1 MVTNDMSTEVDRQIA
16 RSQELLDRTATRYR
30 STARR
35 GARRVR
41 DLLTRLR
48 RTVVAA
54 MLVAVGTIIAGF
66 ITPIGLS
73 GVLLSMLLMFACFV
87 FLFIP
92 TLPRVEAEQ
101 LGQTPLPQLP
111 LRTEIW
117 LENQR
122 RALPAPAVRIAD
134 DIGTKLQMLAPQL
147 ERLDEQDPVAGDIRR
162 LLSDHLPQLV
172 SGYQTIPQPLRSVER
187 NGRVP
192 DAQLIDGLRVID
204 EEIGRTAERLATG
217 DLDRLAAHN
226 RYLEI
231 KYQEAKAIGE
241 G

>member
-1 MVTNDMSTEVDRQIA
+1 MIHDTSSQVDRQIA
-16 RSQELLDRTATRYR
+16 RSQELLDRTAARYR
-30 STARR
+30 GTVRR
-35 GARRVR
+35 GARHAR

-54 MLVAVGTIIAGF
+54 MLVVVGTIVAGF
-66 ITPIGLS
+66 VTPIGLS
-73 GVLLSMLLMFACFV
+73 GVLLSMLLLFACLI

-92 TLPRVEAEQ
+92 TLPRVAADE
-101 LGQTPLPQLP
+101 LGRTPLRQLP

-122 RALPAPAVRIAD
+122 RALPAPAIRIAD
-134 DIGTKLQMLAPQL
+134 DIGAKLQMLAPQL
-147 ERLDEQDPVAGDIRR
+147 ERLDDKDPVAADVRR

-204 EEIGRTAERLATG
+204 EEIARTTERLATG
-217 DLDRLAAHN
+217 DLDRLATHN
-226 RYLEI
+226 RYLEL

>member
-1 MVTNDMSTEVDRQIA
+1 MNNDMSSQVDRQIA
-16 RSQELLDRTATRYR
+16 RSQDLLDRTAARYR
-30 STARR
+30 NTARR
-35 GARRVR
+35 GARRAR

-48 RTVVAA
+48 RTVIAA
-54 MLVAVGTIIAGF
+54 MLVLVGTIIAGF

-73 GVLLSMLLMFACFV
+73 GVLLSILLMIACAI

-92 TLPRVEAEQ
+92 TLPKVEAAE
-101 LGQTPLPQLP
+101 LRQTPLRQLP

-117 LENQR
+117 LENER
-122 RALPAPAVRIAD
+122 RALPAPALRIVD
-134 DIGTKLQMLAPQL
+134 DIGVKLQMLAPQL
-147 ERLDEQDPVAGDIRR
+147 DRLDDQDPLAGDIRR

-172 SGYQTIPQPLRSVER
+172 SGYQTIPPPLRSVER
-187 NGRVP
+187 HGRIP
-192 DAQLIDGLRVID
+192 DAQLVDGLRVID
-204 EEIGRTAERLATG
+204 EEIGRTAEQLASG

>member
-1 MVTNDMSTEVDRQIA
+1 MSSQVDRQIA
-16 RSQELLDRTATRYR
+16 RSQELLDRTARRYR
-30 STARR
+30 GTARR
-35 GARRVR
+35 GRRLAR
-41 DLLTRLR
+41 DLLKRLR

-54 MLVAVGTIIAGF
+54 MLVLVGTIVTALV
-66 ITPIGLS
+66 TPIGLE
-73 GVLLSMLLMFACFV
+73 GVLIAMLLMVACLA

-92 TLPRVEAEQ
+92 TLPRIRAEE
-101 LGQTPLPQLP
+101 LAQTPLRQLP

-134 DIGTKLQMLAPQL
+134 DIGAKLQMLAPQL
-147 ERLDEQDPVAGDIRR
+147 DRLEDSDPVASDVRR

-192 DAQLIDGLRVID
+192 DVQLAEGLRVID
-204 EEIGRTAERLATG
+204 DEVARLTERLASG
-217 DLDRLAAHN
+217 DLDRLAVHN
-226 RYLEI
+226 RYLEL